1 VKRVLAA
8 LLALG
13 ALAWMLPAWT
23 PARTEAAARA
33 EVVALQAGT
42 AHLVEGGQVLEGG
55 VTIVVRDGKI
65 LAAGKD
71 VAVPPGAR
79 VVDYGAD
86 AVIVPG
92 LVAANSPYGV
102 GPPSRRTADPGVL
115 AVDNFD
121 PFSSAY
127 LADVAGGVTSAYL
140 APARGRL
147 IAGQGAVVKLAGDD
161 LRRRVVSRSAA
172 LQGSVGAEARDVPG
186 YWDPPV
192 PATVEVGLGVAEPQL
207 PRTTMGAIVA
217 LTELLEAAR
226 SGKEADAYG
235 PGAARELARVLGT
248 GLPWRIDAGTE
259 TEIRAIL
266 RLAQSE
272 RLPLVIDGAE
282 RAGELADE
290 IRRAGASAIVEVDVA
305 PNSAGRDFGKGRD
318 DRWPVFDT
326 AARLVRAGVPIAIA
340 TEDSVRPRDLRFAA
354 AVASRGGL
362 AADAALRAITLGPA
376 EILGV
381 ADRVGSIA
389 PGKDADFAVLNG
401 PPLSAASSVVA
412 TWIDGEPVWEVA
424 GSDAPGSKAPRSKA
438 IVIEVA
444 ELYVGDGEVLRPGQV
459 LMQGGR
465 IAEVGRRVAHPLGA
479 VVVRG
484 HAAMPGMIDAFG
496 HLGLD
501 GSSKAPPTDYKLAR
515 VVEPGDR
522 VDRMVAR
529 AGVTTV
535 VLTPRGASSSGTP
548 MMAYK
553 PAGHDLELMV
563 LSDPTALHLAWTN
576 TRNRV
581 ESGKDVREVL
591 AKAVEYEKKWK
602 EYEAAIAKWTP
613 PPPEPPEPKA
623 MDETVKEEKKSEAGT
638 PPEKKDEKPKDK
650 EKKAPEADPVTGIWE
665 GNLALPPNES
675 EASLRLRMRL
685 EGKVVTGALRCAQ
698 VSEGLVPL
706 AGTFEEG
713 KLALAGL
720 GSRGI
725 VSLSGE
731 PKEGK
736 LEGKLAVGATEV
748 ELKLERTTKDLDEAR
763 RPELRRE
770 KKPEEKEPKGKPRAP
785 GTDAKLEPLRR
796 AMHGKGAVVV
806 DVDRAV
812 EILDCVKAFEEAGIK
827 PVLYGADEAWKVA
840 DALRGRVAGVILTHQ
855 VLEVDPRKGLSEL
868 RNRFAELALAAV
880 PVAFH
885 SAAEE
890 GASDLPLIAAY
901 AVAQGMSPEGALR
914 ALTHDAAAMLAIASR
929 VGRLAK
935 GMDGDVLLL
944 DGPPLEPSTSV
955 LRTWV
960 NGEEVR

>member
-1 VKRVLAA
+1 MKRAFAA
-8 LLALG
+8 LLAL
-13 ALAWMLPAWT
+13 AWTLPAWT
-23 PARTEAAARA
+23 SARTEVPARA

-42 AHLVEGGQVLEGG
+42 AHLVEGGVVLEGG

-115 AVDNFD
+115 ALDNFD

-147 IAGQGAVVKLAGDD
+147 IAGQGAVVKLGGDD
-161 LRRRVVSRSAA
+161 PRRRVVSRSAA
-172 LQGSVGAEARDVPG
+172 LQGSVSAEARDVPG

-217 LTELLEAAR
+217 LSELLEAAR
-226 SGKEADAYG
+226 SGKEVDAYG

-248 GLPWRIDAGTE
+248 GLPWRIEAETE

-266 RLAQSE
+266 RLAGSE
-272 RLPLVIDGAE
+272 RLPLVLDGAE
-282 RAGELADE
+282 RAGGLADE

-340 TEDSVRPRDLRFAA
+340 TGDSVRPRDLRFAA

-381 ADRVGSIA
+381 ADRIGSIA
-389 PGKDADFAVLNG
+389 PGKDADFTILNG
-401 PPLSAASSVVA
+401 PPLSVASSVVA
-412 TWIDGEPVWEVA
+412 TWIDGQPAWEA
-424 GSDAPGSKAPRSKA
+424 PASKAPGSKPV
-438 IVIEVA
+438 VIEVS
-444 ELYVGDGEVLRPGQV
+444 ELHVGDGEVLRPGQI
-459 LMQGGR
+459 LLQGGR
-465 IAEVGRRVAHPLGA
+465 IAEVGPRVAHPLGA
-479 VVVRG
+479 AVVRG

-496 HLGLD
+496 HLGLE
-501 GSSKAPPTDYKLAR
+501 GSSKTPPTDYKLAR

-522 VDRMVAR
+522 VDRKVAQ

-535 VLTPRGASSSGTP
+535 VLTPRGQSSSGTP

-553 PAGHDLELMV
+553 PAGQDLESMV

-576 TRNRV
+576 TRNRI

-602 EYEAAIAKWTP
+602 EYEEAIAKWT
-613 PPPEPPEPKA
+613 PEPPEPKA
-623 MDETVKEEKKSEAGT
+623 RDESAKPEPEAKKESDKEAKT
-638 PPEKKDEKPKDK
+638 DEKPKPK
-650 EKKAPEADPVTGIWE
+650 EPKVPEADPVTGIWE
-665 GNLALPPNES
+665 GKLRLPPNES
-675 EASLRLRMRL
+675 EVPVRLRLRL
-685 EGKVVTGALRCAQ
+685 EGTVVAGALRCAQ

-706 AGTFEEG
+706 GGTFAEQ

-720 GSRGI
+720 GSRGF

-736 LEGKLAVGATEV
+736 LEAKLAVGASEV
-748 ELKLERTTKDLDEAR
+748 DVAFERTTQELDEAR

-770 KKPEEKEPKGKPRAP
+770 KKAEEKEPKGKPRAP

-796 AMHGKGAVVV
+796 AMRGEGAVVV

-812 EILDCVKAFEEAGIK
+812 EILDCVKAFEEAGIR
-827 PVLYGADEAWKVA
+827 PVLYDADEAWKVA
-840 DALRGRVAGVILTHQ
+840 GQLRERVAGVILTHR

-868 RNRFAELALAAV
+868 RNRFAELALAGI

-901 AVAQGMSPEGALR
+901 AVSQGMSPEGALR

-929 VGRLAK
+929 VGRLAQ